1 MNPKYQR
8 WENEDSYEYGLRLI
22 ELKVEQNPSDLE
34 WSDIVDLLD
43 LNVHYDS
50 LRKAANVTPYSGYN
64 VMKYF
69 KSKAAS
75 GSSTGGTYLEELE
88 EKMLEFKKERQRFFD
103 QRNALN
109 KVVRGLA
116 RDDENNDIFERAIM
130 SGALPQL
137 TYTPTGVEASDKDLL
152 VSLNDLHFGAY
163 VDNYWNYYNSDVCRL
178 LLQEYVGRIIEIADL
193 YGAENC
199 YVWANG
205 DLISGNIHK
214 SIAVSNRE
222 NVIQQVV
229 GVSEL
234 ISQFLSE
241 LSKHFHEVY
250 FVSVAGNHS
259 RLEEKNMASI
269 HERLDDLI
277 EWYLKARLQN
287 FENIVFD
294 GYRKID
300 DTMYMLDIRGKAYL
314 GVHGDYDGSPSKVQS
329 LQTMVQEPVY
339 AILSG
344 HLHHNKVD
352 SVQGIKTIM
361 AGSFLGIDDYCV
373 EKRIYGNQQ
382 QLICVCTYEGV
393 KGYFDIDFD
402 TKAYRLQGSCNAA

>member
-8 WENEDSYEYGLRLI
+8 QENEDSYEYGLRLI

-69 KSKAAS
+69 KAKAATGENT
-75 GSSTGGTYLEELE
+75 GSSYLDELE
-88 EKMLEFKKERQRFFD
+88 EKVLEFKKERQRFFD

-116 RDDENNDIFERAIM
+116 RDDENSDIFERAIM
-130 SGALPQL
+130 NGALPQL
-137 TYTPTGVEASDKDLL
+137 TYTPKGVESSDKDLL

-234 ISQFLSE
+234 ISQFLQ
-241 LSKHFHEVY
+241 KQ
-250 FVSVAGNHS
+250 
-259 RLEEKNMASI
+259 K
-269 HERLDDLI
+269 
-277 EWYLKARLQN
+277 
-287 FENIVFD
+287 
-294 GYRKID
+294 
-300 DTMYMLDIRGKAYL
+300 
-314 GVHGDYDGSPSKVQS
+314 
-329 LQTMVQEPVY
+329 
-339 AILSG
+339 
-344 HLHHNKVD
+344 
-352 SVQGIKTIM
+352 KTI
-361 AGSFLGIDDYCV
+361 
-373 EKRIYGNQQ
+373 
-382 QLICVCTYEGV
+382 
-393 KGYFDIDFD
+393 
-402 TKAYRLQGSCNAA
+402 